1 MCPNEGSSLAGPF
14 PLRVGNE
21 AALRSLFAR
30 RLARALRIS
39 LHSKLPGNSWEI
51 LHMVFSTISSVS
63 PQPQDVAVGAIP
75 LTHSQ
80 TLWYARSIE
89 VGAIA
94 ER

>member
-1 MCPNEGSSLAGPF
+1 
-14 PLRVGNE
+14 
-21 AALRSLFAR
+21 
-30 RLARALRIS
+30 
-39 LHSKLPGNSWEI
+39 
-51 LHMVFSTISSVS
+51 MVFSTISSVS